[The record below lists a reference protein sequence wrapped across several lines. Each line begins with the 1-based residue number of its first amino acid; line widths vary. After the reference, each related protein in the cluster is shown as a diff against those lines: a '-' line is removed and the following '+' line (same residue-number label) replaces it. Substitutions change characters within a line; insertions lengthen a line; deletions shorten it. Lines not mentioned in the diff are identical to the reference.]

1 VPIVPSRDDYE
12 RVALDRAARPVTNR
26 FDERQRIT
34 TLSSV
39 SRASDWPQKV
49 DLSGNDRG
57 PRGGHAAIENT
68 RVDQRN
74 QRGKGAE
81 TCAINADSSDP
92 TGDGD
97 IHTAGVTGSIPVSPT
112 EISLI

>member
-39 SRASDWPQKV
+39 SRASDWPQIV
-49 DLSGNDRG
+49 DFVR
-57 PRGGHAAIENT
+57 R
-68 RVDQRN
+68 
-74 QRGKGAE
+74 
-81 TCAINADSSDP
+81 
-92 TGDGD
+92 
-97 IHTAGVTGSIPVSPT
+97 
-112 EISLI
+112 